1 MTATMRALRLFGL
14 AVLGAIVLVVLGGA
28 AIYLLSNYRLTAAS
42 NNPPTAAVSVPTDI
56 ASIQHG
62 QHLAGAVA
70 RCTQCHGP
78 SLTGMVIRDDA
89 AARVVAPDITRG
101 GVTANFSDADYAHA
115 IRDGIDPSGR
125 RLWLMPSD
133 DYARLSDADLGALI
147 AYLKSL
153 PPVASSLPDS
163 ELHPLG
169 RLLLAAGQATLLPA
183 AEASQATP
191 RPSALAP
198 DTTPAYGEYLTTIAG
213 CARCHGQGL
222 SGGAI
227 PGAPRGTPP
236 AANLTP
242 TGLGDWSEA
251 DFLRAMRSGR
261 RPDGSA
267 IDTAMPWPYYAQM
280 NDLELRAIWQFL
292 GVVPPRATGTK

>member
-1 MTATMRALRLFGL
+1 MAAMSRALRLFGGV
-14 AVLGAIVLVVLGGA
+14 VLGAVVVVILGSA
-28 AIYLLSNYRLTAAS
+28 AIYLLSNYRLSAAS
-42 NNPPTAAVSVPTDI
+42 TSAPGASISVPTDV

-62 QHLAGAVA
+62 QHLAGAIA
-70 RCTQCHGP
+70 RCTECHGP

-89 AARVVAPDITRG
+89 SARVVAPDITRG

-115 IRDGIDPSGR
+115 IRDGLDPSGR
-125 RLWLMPSD
+125 PLWLMPTD

-153 PPVASSLPDS
+153 PPVASSLPGS

-198 DTTPAYGEYLTTIAG
+198 DATPEYGEYLATIAG
-213 CARCHGQGL
+213 CARCHGPGL

-242 TGLGDWSEA
+242 ASLGDWSEA

-267 IDTAMPWPYYAQM
+267 IDAAMPWPYYAQM
-280 NDLELRAIWQFL
+280 NDLELRAIWEFL
-292 GVVPPRATGTK
+292 GVVPPRPNGSH

>member
-1 MTATMRALRLFGL
+1 MAAMLRALRLFGL
-14 AVLGAIVLVVLGGA
+14 VVLGAIAVVVLGGA

-42 NNPPTAAVSVPTDI
+42 NNASTPSVSVPTDN

-101 GVTANFSDADYAHA
+101 GVTVNFSDADYAHA
-115 IRDGIDPSGR
+115 IRDGLDPNGR

-191 RPSALAP
+191 RSSALPP
-198 DTTPAYGEYLTTIAG
+198 DATPEYGEYLAAIAG
-213 CARCHGQGL
+213 CARCHGPGL
-222 SGGAI
+222 SGGAS
-227 PGAPRGTPP
+227 PGAARGTPS
-236 AANLTP
+236 AADLTP

-261 RPDGSA
+261 RPDGSG
-267 IDTAMPWPYYAQM
+267 IDPAMPWPYYAQM

-292 GVVPPRATGTK
+292 GVVPPRPTGSK